1 MRKEAKE
8 KKENPT
14 SLKQT
19 IRFYT
24 QNIEYVTPFMHL
36 QATCVCVC
44 VCVCVRAH
52 ACACC
57 IYVSRRKRV
66 KENVRKKQST
76 SLQWKIL

>member
-14 SLKQT
+14 FLKQT

-44 VCVCVRAH
+44 VCVCVCAH
-52 ACACC
+52 MHVHAVYMCLAG
-57 IYVSRRKRV
+57 R
-66 KENVRKKQST
+66 E
-76 SLQWKIL
+76 